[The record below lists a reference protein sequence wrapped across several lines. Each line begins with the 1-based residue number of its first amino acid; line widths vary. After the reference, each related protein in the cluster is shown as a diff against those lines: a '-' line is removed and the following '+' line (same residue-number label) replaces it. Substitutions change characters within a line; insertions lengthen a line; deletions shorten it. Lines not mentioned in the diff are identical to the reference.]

1 MVTAAGE
8 AFNSRPE
15 EEGELGCPGPY
26 QAAGSRL
33 SLLSP
38 VFKVPSPEGAGKG
51 RVWGFVQP
59 RYT

>member
-1 MVTAAGE
+1 MGY
-8 AFNSRPE
+8 
-15 EEGELGCPGPY
+15 PGSY

-38 VFKVPSPEGAGKG
+38 VFKVPAPEEAGES